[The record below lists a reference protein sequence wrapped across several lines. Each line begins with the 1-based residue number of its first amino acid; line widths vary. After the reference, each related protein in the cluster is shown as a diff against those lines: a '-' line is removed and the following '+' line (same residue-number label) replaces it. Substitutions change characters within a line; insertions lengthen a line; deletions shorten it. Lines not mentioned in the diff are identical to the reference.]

1 MGFAAPIIPFIPHI
15 AGAIAGIF
23 GGKAATKAAQ
33 KRSPEEQTALTGAQ
47 GAGSTL
53 ASQGAQQFATG
64 TGLIQSGQTALAQPT
79 SYFSRLLS
87 GNRALQSQAIA
98 APRAAISDTFAG
110 AGRQLEQS
118 GVRGAA
124 RDEAK
129 GELARQQA
137 GAISSLITGVQ
148 PAAAGALT
156 QIGQTSIGQG
166 GAIAGQG
173 SAAVGQSGNL
183 FQNLLGQGFQNRTY
197 AREQGQQFG
206 QQAGGFVFDL
216 LKGVLGKKGGGGF
229 GTPLGPLSIPGS
241 GG

>member
-1 MGFAAPIIPFIPHI
+1 MGFLAPAVPFI
-15 AGAIAGIF
+15 GSAIAGIF
-23 GGKAATKAAQ
+23 GGKKATAAAQ

-53 ASQGAQQFATG
+53 ASQGERQFSTG
-64 TGLIQSGQTALAQPT
+64 TGLIQSGQTSLAAPT
-79 SYFSRLLS
+79 GYFSRLLS

-98 APRAAISDTFAG
+98 APRAAISDTYSG
-110 AGRQLEQS
+110 AERGLEHS

-129 GELARQQA
+129 AELGRSQA

-156 QIGQTSIGQG
+156 QIGQTAIGQG
-166 GAIAGQG
+166 AGIAGQG
-173 SAAVGQSGNL
+173 IGATGQSGNI
-183 FQNLLGQGFQNRTY
+183 FQNLLGQGAANRQY
-197 AREQGQQFG
+197 ARQEGQNFG
-206 QQAGGFVFDL
+206 TGFGGLIFDVL
-216 LKGVLGKKGGGGF
+216 SGLKKKPGGGLP
-229 GTPLGPLSIPGS
+229 GTPLGPLAIPG